1 MVHLLKKG
9 SGIHIKKSHEGR
21 FTEYCGGNVTE
32 ECIRRGKNSP
42 DPKTRKQAVFAQN
55 ARKFKHQDGG
65 SIYGASQIQTNAN
78 LSQQWKQQQ
87 EMGAQNFNQGIEQK
101 KYLDEMKRM
110 QESQALGQSI
120 GNTVGALMGRGMQT
134 MVQNIKE
141 RRDGDEEGQVKG
153 NDQQITQQP
162 TTSYQMPQL
171 PTSLQGINNMM
182 RNPFA
187 IPQQMPTMM
196 NGGNI
201 ERLIRKIDRHG

>member
-1 MVHLLKKG
+1 M
-9 SGIHIKKSHEGR
+9 
-21 FTEYCGGNVTE
+21 
-32 ECIRRGKNSP
+32 
-42 DPKTRKQAVFAQN
+42 A
-55 ARKFKHQDGG
+55 
-65 SIYGASQIQTNAN
+65 
-78 LSQQWKQQQ
+78 
-87 EMGAQNFNQGIEQK
+87 AQNFNRGIEQK

-120 GNTVGALMGRGMQT
+120 GNTVGGLMGRGMQT

-141 RRDGDEEGQVKG
+141 RRDGGEEGQVKG

-182 RNPFA
+182 RSTFA